1 MKIKLVNHSLEMKL
15 NITYNKY
22 MSVPNLDFLYNNVSP
37 EEFEKI
43 LSSVNHENNT
53 LFFALYKNAPE
64 SLKPS
69 LKEENNFVSLLC
81 SRVESLP
88 EEEFNHWF
96 FDKNLKKFS
105 NLHDIKKLIEKKPQ
119 NKKLKELLEV
129 EDKPK
134 NTSDLL
140 TSLWYNKS
148 RDIDKYYGF
157 IQLYKK
163 NLIEINNKK
172 LTAKSAIGNILFRWM
187 DKLDYDEKMK
197 LAKDLHLDILHIAY
211 NSEKNLHIDIQK
223 ISLKDLKEVW
233 DKIPS
238 SHENYKLSKIED
250 NFFIYKNSSTG
261 FWDKLFDILDD
272 NTNPERKEK
281 SQFMFNNILDHFEK
295 RLKVKKDQIKVNLLE
310 LLVNP
315 QQKDLRSFLGNMLE
329 KSRGDS
335 GYSYKFIEK
344 IEQHNEDFFCL
355 INPIYAN
362 LNESLKEKFVSKKI
376 KI

>member
-1 MKIKLVNHSLEMKL
+1 MKIKLVNHSLEMKF
-15 NITYNKY
+15 NIAYNKY
-22 MSVPNLDFLYNNVSP
+22 MSILNLDFLYNNVSP

-53 LFFALYKNAPE
+53 LFFTLYKNAPE
-64 SLKPS
+64 LLKPS
-69 LKEENNFVSLLC
+69 LKEENHFVSLLC

-140 TSLWYNKS
+140 NSLWYNKS
-148 RDIDKYYGF
+148 RDIDKYHGL

-172 LTAKSAIGNILFRWM
+172 LTAKSTIGNILFRWM

-197 LAKDLHLDILHIAY
+197 LAKDLHLDILNIAY

-233 DKIPS
+233 NKIPS
-238 SHENYKLSKIED
+238 SRENYKLSKIED
-250 NFFIYKNSSTG
+250 NFFIYKNCGTG

-272 NTNPERKEK
+272 RTNPERKEK
-281 SQFMFNNILDHFEK
+281 SQFMFNNILDHFQEK
-295 RLKVKKDQIKVNLLE
+295 LKVKKDQIKVNLLE

-315 QQKDLRSFLGNMLE
+315 QQKDLRSFLGNILE
-329 KSRGDS
+329 MSRGDS

-344 IEQHNEDFFCL
+344 IEQHSEDFFCL